1 MILLFEGYSYIL
13 SLGYLLIDLAPVMLR
28 KLIFKLILGGK
39 GKGGMIDRKCYF
51 RYPKRIFLG
60 DNCYI
65 NRGCSFFATIQNSDK
80 KNIVLGHHVVVGPN
94 VTIFAGGHDPET
106 IDENVAVSIYPRRK
120 HIIDK
125 ELVIIPKT
133 IPHSP
138 STPSVKLT
146 ALVVPS
152 ITIIEK
158 IM

>member
-1 MILLFEGYSYIL
+1 
-13 SLGYLLIDLAPVMLR
+13 MLR

-106 IDENVAVSIYPRRK
+106 IELKNTYGRVTIEDDVWIGGNSTILQGVTIHEGAVVGAGSVVTKDIPPYTICVGVPAR
-120 HIIDK
+120 
-125 ELVIIPKT
+125 VIKQRT
-133 IPHSP
+133 IKS
-138 STPSVKLT
+138 
-146 ALVVPS
+146 
-152 ITIIEK
+152 
-158 IM
+158 